1 MWVFTETG
9 FVSAVARRD
18 DPDHLVV
25 RARDRIS
32 LEPLAALDADE
43 IVLGAGSDYPYRIV
57 CHRETFSRW
66 IAGQIESIDYR
77 NFKNR
82 VYDTRGDDFAH
93 ALMGVWTA
101 MLEATDDEAAGW

>member
-43 IVLGAGSDYPYRIV
+43 IVLGAGSDYPYRLICRSV
-57 CHRETFSRW
+57 RQLAS
-66 IAGQIESIDYR
+66 A
-77 NFKNR
+77 
-82 VYDTRGDDFAH
+82 
-93 ALMGVWTA
+93 
-101 MLEATDDEAAGW
+101 